1 MVGEELYRH
10 RELSRSNPRVISR
23 NNAPGVYIEEQPRSS
38 LIAGVSTGI
47 AAFVGPTV
55 YGPVNEARRVTNYDE
70 FLAHYATAQ
79 PDGTISLSMPG
90 GQPFYLAHAV
100 RGFFS
105 NGGKEAYVVRVGAVP
120 GQHETPKPPTR
131 GQYEEGI
138 NVLGRIDGVN
148 LLCIP
153 DAAAHPEQVAIQ
165 QAMIKHCRDLQDRF
179 AILDPPPIGKSSIEQ
194 HRRIV
199 QDYPKGVRSE
209 GGFAALYYPWLEVL
223 DPSGTGPIPG
233 RILVPPSG
241 HIAGVYAR
249 SDAER
254 GVHHAPANT
263 PIQGAIGLEDNLMGA
278 QMNPFNQAGV
288 NVLCLFPGS
297 AQVVVWGARTTAD
310 PSDTDWRYVNVRRVM
325 LYIEESIAEGVQWA
339 VFEPNNSALW
349 QKLKRSIQEFLT
361 RVWNDGALAGATAE
375 QAFYVRI
382 DEELN
387 PPSLWALGKLIIEIG
402 LAPIR
407 PAEFIIVRLDLSDGG
422 AAVTEV

>member
-1 MVGEELYRH
+1 
-10 RELSRSNPRVISR
+10 
-23 NNAPGVYIEEQPRSS
+23 
-38 LIAGVSTGI
+38 
-47 AAFVGPTV
+47 
-55 YGPVNEARRVTNYDE
+55 
-70 FLAHYATAQ
+70 
-79 PDGTISLSMPG
+79 
-90 GQPFYLAHAV
+90 
-100 RGFFS
+100 
-105 NGGKEAYVVRVGAVP
+105 
-120 GQHETPKPPTR
+120 
-131 GQYEEGI
+131 
-138 NVLGRIDGVN
+138 
-148 LLCIP
+148 
-153 DAAAHPEQVAIQ
+153 
-165 QAMIKHCRDLQDRF
+165 
-179 AILDPPPIGKSSIEQ
+179 
-194 HRRIV
+194 
-199 QDYPKGVRSE
+199 
-209 GGFAALYYPWLEVL
+209 VL
-223 DPSGTGPIPG
+223 DPSGTGPTPG

-310 PSDTDWRYVNVRRVM
+310 PSDTDWRYVNVRRLM

-361 RVWNDGALAGATAE
+361 RVWNDGALAGETAE

-382 DEELN
+382 DEGLN